1 MRALLAVAAWL
12 AWMAS
17 AAAVPSPYPARMAP
31 SPAADTAIVLEP
43 VGAMLESGY
52 FHAPRQPAF
61 SPVRLFPCRPRLHT
75 AAQTHRIE
83 QICD

>member
-1 MRALLAVAAWL
+1 
-12 AWMAS
+12 
-17 AAAVPSPYPARMAP
+17 
-31 SPAADTAIVLEP
+31 
-43 VGAMLESGY
+43 MLESGY

>member
-12 AWMAS
+12 ALMAG
-17 AAAVPSPYPARMAP
+17 AGAVPSPYPARMP
-31 SPAADTAIVLEP
+31 SSPAADTAIVLEP
-43 VGAMLESGY
+43 VGAMLESDY

-75 AAQTHRIE
+75 AAQTHHIE
-83 QICD
+83 QVCD